1 MWTVDV
7 KLATELGSQ
16 LITALRRETMN
27 HQASYPRLSDI
38 KSFDMPAGFEY
49 VGMGDDRIVW
59 RYDDT
64 VFKVEWSS
72 LFDDVM
78 SYMPN
83 STEFYQASNWRNAL
97 DAWPQFSIPSMELIY
112 VDGCEILV
120 MPYVEGD
127 TLEAMI
133 NNAGGYGRMDEGVLS
148 VWNDFTDTV
157 PIMDLHTNNVIFN
170 NGVYYLIDLGSD
182 L

>member
-1 MWTVDV
+1 MWNVDV

-16 LITALRRETMN
+16 LITALRIATMN
-27 HQASYPRLSDI
+27 HQISYPDPIEAEL
-38 KSFDMPAGFEY
+38 FDMPDGFYY
-49 VGMGDDRIVW
+49 VGMGEDRIVYG
-59 RYDDT
+59 YDDI

-78 SYMPN
+78 SCMPN

-127 TLEAMI
+127 TLEEMI

-170 NGVYYLIDLGSD
+170 DGVYYLIDLGSD